1 MMNDRKKYN
10 ILKFSSLDST
20 QTYLMSS
27 DLSILPEWT
36 VVIAHEQ
43 KKGRGQINNFWETEK
58 GKNLTMSILLK
69 PNFIN
74 ISNQFLITQVLSL
87 GIYDYLKKYIQ
98 DVSIKWPNDIYIGK
112 KKICGILVNNKLQG
126 EEFSYSICGI
136 GLNVNQTTFSLAPNP
151 TSIKIELGED
161 FDLLN
166 LIYELLD
173 YIFYRYN
180 RLKIDTD
187 IDYKK
192 EYLSRLLNFNIWAKY
207 LYEDKSVEAKIV
219 DVNEYG
225 YLKLLK
231 RDKTIIEAELK
242 KLKFSF

>member
-1 MMNDRKKYN
+1 MMNGINKYN
-10 ILKFSSLDST
+10 ILKFESIDST
-20 QTYLMSS
+20 QGYLISS
-27 DLSILPEWT
+27 DLSNLPEWT
-36 VVIAHEQ
+36 IVMAHEQ
-43 KKGRGQINNFWETEK
+43 INGRGQSNNVWETDK
-58 GKNLTMSILLK
+58 GKNLTISILLK

-136 GLNVNQTTFSLAPNP
+136 GLNVNQTTFSLATNP
-151 TSIKIELGED
+151 TSMKIELGKD
-161 FDLLN
+161 FDLLIV
-166 LIYELLD
+166 LYELLD
-173 YIFYRYN
+173 SIYYRYN
-180 RLKIDTD
+180 RFKMNIVVN
-187 IDYKK
+187 YKK
-192 EYLSRLLNFNIWAKY
+192 EYLSRLLNYNIWAKY
-207 LYEDKSVEAKIV
+207 FYEDKSVVAKIV

-231 RDKTIIEAELK
+231 KDNTIIEAELK
-242 KLKFSF
+242 MLKFSF